1 MRKKLLFLALI
12 CLSIVV
18 VLSVLSVS
26 SSVRVLAVNVSTNN
40 CIYGLQFSGWDNS
53 QIEIN
58 HVFQLQHRILTENL
72 TLNNYEKF
80 SVTVENG
87 SWSEVHFDSK
97 VLVLSLNGSS
107 FVYEHSFE

>member
-1 MRKKLLFLALI
+1 MLT
-12 CLSIVV
+12 VD
-18 VLSVLSVS
+18 VS
-26 SSVRVLAVNVSTNN
+26 LNVCT
-40 CIYGLQFSGWDNS
+40 YHLQFSDWDNS

-80 SVTVENG
+80 SVTVEKG